1 MDTKRLAA
9 VKKKFADWHKANKG
23 EKLTPRH
30 LKREAVALLEFYSR
44 NRLAKE
50 LGVMEPTIRSW
61 QRRILEVAHDA
72 RVYETSPRPPAHLDD
87 PDGPS
92 FIEVTEKALEPAS
105 TSGTAPVAGL
115 FTAQP
120 SLLLRRPDGG
130 VLSVKGDLSTG
141 QIRLLTRAFLG
152 GKS

>member
-1 MDTKRLAA
+1 MDTKKLAA
-9 VKKKFADWHKANKG
+9 VKKKFANWHKANKG

-72 RVYETSPRPPAHLDD
+72 RVYETSLRPPAHLDD

-92 FIEVTEKALEPAS
+92 FIEVTDKALEPTPTAGKAS
-105 TSGTAPVAGL
+105 VAGL
-115 FTAQP
+115 FATQP
-120 SLLLRRPDGG
+120 SLLQEWP
-130 VLSVKGDLSTG
+130 
-141 QIRLLTRAFLG
+141 
-152 GKS
+152 GK